1 MTKAKLNPILEELHG
16 KMGDLVFR
24 RMRNGGTSVIRRADM
39 SKVKW
44 SPAQVANRQRFR
56 EAIAQ
61 ARLALADPKQK
72 AKYEKAAAKTGKRL
86 IEVAISDHLQKY
98 KQK

>member
-1 MTKAKLNPILEELHG
+1 MTKAKLNPVLMELHG

-44 SPAQVANRQRFR
+44 SPAQKANRQRFK
-56 EAIAQ
+56 EATAY
-61 ARLALADPKQK
+61 ARQALANPELRPI
-72 AKYEKAAAKTGKRL
+72 YEELAAKTGQRP
-86 IEVAISDHLQKY
+86 IEAAISEYLK
-98 KQK
+98 KK